1 VRYEYEEDTGGGHIA
16 ARAAVLII
24 SVTVLC
30 LAVIGFV
37 VWAWVSASSVFQ
49 KAQIEHQTQNIQS
62 GQGYQTA
69 LAGQISHDFE
79 LIAGPGGTEQSI
91 ANGAA
96 SVGLPQQRSLVL
108 DMCAKYGKMDAADTV
123 LQAQMITVLKA
134 NCVPGTGLVRP
145 GSPLYNQ

>member
-1 VRYEYEEDTGGGHIA
+1 VRTEYEDPPEHTA
-16 ARAAVLII
+16 ARAAALIV

-37 VWAWVSASSVFQ
+37 VWAWVSASWVFK
-49 KAQIEHQTQNIQS
+49 KAQIEHQTRNIQS

-69 LAGQISHDFE
+69 LAGEISHDYE
-79 LIAGPGGTEQSI
+79 LIAGPGGTQSEI

-108 DMCAKYGKMDAADTV
+108 DMCSKYGKTDAASTV
-123 LQAQMITVLKA
+123 LQSQMITVLKA

-145 GSPLYNQ
+145 GSPLYNPVT